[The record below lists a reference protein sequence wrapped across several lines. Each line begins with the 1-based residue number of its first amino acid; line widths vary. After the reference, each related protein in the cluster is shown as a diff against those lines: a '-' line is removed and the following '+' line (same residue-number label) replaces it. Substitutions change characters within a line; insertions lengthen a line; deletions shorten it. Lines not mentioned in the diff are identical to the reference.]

1 MMECPNCGA
10 EIDDDED
17 VIVCPECEA
26 VIYLKSNNPVAE
38 PCEEDEAYYEQEDY
52 DYYDLD
58 GDDY

>member
-1 MMECPNCGA
+1 MMECPNCGE

-26 VIYLKSNNPVAE
+26 VIYLKSMWPAAE
-38 PCEEDEAYYEQEDY
+38 PCEEDEAYYEEEDY